1 VTQRFRHFRDGH
13 TTTRLAHF
21 SPHLHSHTQSP
32 IPYLGVRFLNPNC
45 LFPNMYPKYTPVWE
59 RRTSHIHSAWTKL
72 FYTSTLLSPRS
83 PFSIS
88 RPPSH
93 FIGTSNELET
103 MEPPN
108 SASES
113 AGAGTSGGHAK
124 GQAEDARGCDIEGNV
139 ELLALPSPE
148 DRLKPLT
155 LNVAT
160 GESVALDHLG
170 PVIVTT
176 AGGLER
182 ITNWAQLSE
191 GEQQVCGST
200 SREPLTDYY
209 WQ

>member
-1 VTQRFRHFRDGH
+1 
-13 TTTRLAHF
+13 
-21 SPHLHSHTQSP
+21 
-32 IPYLGVRFLNPNC
+32 
-45 LFPNMYPKYTPVWE
+45 
-59 RRTSHIHSAWTKL
+59 
-72 FYTSTLLSPRS
+72 
-83 PFSIS
+83 
-88 RPPSH
+88 
-93 FIGTSNELET
+93 

-124 GQAEDARGCDIEGNV
+124 GQAEDAERGCDIEGNV